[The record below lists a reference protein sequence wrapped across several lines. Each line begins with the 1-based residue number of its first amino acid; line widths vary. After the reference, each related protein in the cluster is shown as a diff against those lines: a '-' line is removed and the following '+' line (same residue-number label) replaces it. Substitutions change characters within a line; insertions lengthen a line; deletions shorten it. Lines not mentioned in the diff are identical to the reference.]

1 MRRLGIAG
9 IIAAL
14 FVLGTAGPTSA
25 IAVETP
31 GDGPDAPEPATP
43 DPGAEQE
50 PPSEV
55 CQAIED
61 VQAGAADNDA
71 PDDFVNGLEHLQG
84 ELGCPGAE
92 PPPGD
97 DDDADDPLASLEA
110 ELCPVLDDVISEA
123 EANDAPAEFLGALNT
138 VRNDVLECPTPKPP
152 PAGDDDDSDNGDDDD
167 DRASGD
173 DDDTSTPPDPQ
184 VAAGG
189 VGGTGTGG
197 AELPR
202 TGAPSLTA
210 SLGFGAAGLGA
221 ALRKLFLR

>member
-14 FVLGTAGPTSA
+14 FVLGTAGPTLA
-25 IAVETP
+25 IDVETP
-31 GDGPDAPEPATP
+31 DDGPDAPEPAAP

-55 CQAIED
+55 CQAIEE
-61 VQAGAADNDA
+61 VQREAGNNGA
-71 PDDFVNGLEHLQG
+71 PPEFVNGLEKLQG
-84 ELGCPGAE
+84 ELGCPGAQ

-97 DDDADDPLASLEA
+97 DDDEDPLAALKA
-110 ELCPVLDDVISEA
+110 ELCPVLDDVIAEA
-123 EANDAPAEFLGALNT
+123 EANDAPAEFLGALDA
-138 VRNDVLECPTPKPP
+138 VRNDVLECPTTEPP
-152 PAGDDDDSDNGDDDD
+152 PTGDDDDADNGDDDD
-167 DRASGD
+167 AGESGD
-173 DDDTSTPPDPQ
+173 DDTNSTPDSE

-189 VGGTGTGG
+189 VGNTDTGTGG

-202 TGAPSLTA
+202 TGAPSLMA
-210 SLGFGAAGLGA
+210 PLGFGAAGLGA